1 MNCPPRVSRAI
12 ASVQGVQ
19 SVDVSFADKK
29 AQVTSARCDA
39 AAAKEIA
46 DALSEAGYGGEVIET
61 VPSS

>member
-1 MNCPPRVSRAI
+1 M
-12 ASVQGVQ
+12 
-19 SVDVSFADKK
+19 SFADKK
-29 AQVTSARCDA
+29 AEVTSARCDT